1 MEKSL
6 IHLQNTFHYTIFR
19 DSYFFVLHF
28 CQDFFFKIEHTL
40 IYLVYYILTPMKD
53 SPKSICCSLSCA
65 FFCIAI
71 VFVILRYA
79 TQNDEA
85 GGIALILLCFGCL
98 TCAITISVPD
108 TFDIKKKSKVHP
120 ITV

>member
-1 MEKSL
+1 
-6 IHLQNTFHYTIFR
+6 
-19 DSYFFVLHF
+19 
-28 CQDFFFKIEHTL
+28 
-40 IYLVYYILTPMKD
+40 MKD
-53 SPKSICCSLSCA
+53 SPKGICCAVSSS

-71 VFVILRYA
+71 VFAILRYT
-79 TQNDEA
+79 TQNDQA
-85 GGIALILLCFGCL
+85 GEIALILLVFGVL

>member
-1 MEKSL
+1 
-6 IHLQNTFHYTIFR
+6 
-19 DSYFFVLHF
+19 
-28 CQDFFFKIEHTL
+28 
-40 IYLVYYILTPMKD
+40 MKD
-53 SPKSICCSLSCA
+53 SPKSICCSISCA